1 VCAEFNR
8 LFFRFFDEPRRPFP
22 KHLAGQTYVFHL
34 VGIYPTCL
42 TQVSVD
48 IDQSISAEGKSRI
61 LDEIE

>member
-1 VCAEFNR
+1 VCAEVNR
-8 LFFRFFDEPRRPFP
+8 LFFRFFDEARRPFP
-22 KHLAGQTYVFHL
+22 KHLASQAYVFHL